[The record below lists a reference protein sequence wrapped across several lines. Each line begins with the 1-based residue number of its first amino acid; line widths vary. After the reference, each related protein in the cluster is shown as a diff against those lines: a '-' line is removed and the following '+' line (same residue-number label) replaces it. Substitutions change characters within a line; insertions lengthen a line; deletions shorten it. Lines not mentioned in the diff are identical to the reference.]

1 MMANADTA
9 SPLDAQG
16 QPIPAEYQVGAEELA
31 NLAAKL
37 TEFLKI
43 RTLPIGMQRFKS
55 EEEFEAVRGLRRP
68 KEGRFHTT
76 CQLVTQARIAGFT
89 IGIGPENVRPAGNC
103 GGVIGIDLP
112 DDNTLSGK
120 SMDGVW
126 FENREAA
133 KGHQDTMPRAPYDN
147 GAWMGTVVSPLRA
160 GRLDP
165 PDIVMFY
172 ATPGQMILFVNG
184 LQWKRY
190 RRYDMSITGESA
202 CADSWGRALLTND
215 TSISVPCFAERRYGG
230 VADDEML
237 IAMPPHEFARG
248 VEGLAGLS
256 KVGLRYPI
264 MPYGPQADPSEGMA
278 ASYG

>member
-1 MMANADTA
+1 MPGATV
-9 SPLDAQG
+9 DAQG
-16 QPIPAEYQVGAEELA
+16 HPIPEEYQVGAEQLA
-31 NLAAKL
+31 QLAGKL
-37 TEFLKI
+37 VDHLKI
-43 RTLPIGMQRFKS
+43 RTMPIGMKRFKS
-55 EEEFEAVRGLRRP
+55 QQEFESVQGLRRP
-68 KEGRFHTT
+68 KAGRFHTT

-89 IGIGPENVRPAGNC
+89 LGIGAENVRPGGNC
-103 GGVIGIDLP
+103 GGVMGLDIP
-112 DDNTLSGK
+112 DEGCLNGEH
-120 SMDGVW
+120 MDGVW

-133 KGHQDTMPRAPYDN
+133 KSHQDTMPRAPYDD
-147 GAWMGTVVSPLRA
+147 GAWVGTVVSPLRS

-165 PDIVMFY
+165 PDIVLFY

-190 RRYDMSITGESA
+190 RRYDMTITGESA

-237 IAMPPHEFARG
+237 VAMPPHEFARG
-248 VEGLAGLS
+248 VEGLAGLA

-264 MPYGPQADPSEGMA
+264 MPWGPQADPAEGMA
-278 ASYG
+278 KSYG